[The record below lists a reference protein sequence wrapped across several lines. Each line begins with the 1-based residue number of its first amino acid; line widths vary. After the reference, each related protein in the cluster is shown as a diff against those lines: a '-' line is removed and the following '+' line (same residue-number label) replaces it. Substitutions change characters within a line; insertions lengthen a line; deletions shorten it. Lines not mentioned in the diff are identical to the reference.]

1 MRRASKLPAAG
12 IAALLILT
20 ISGCFGGESG
30 QQAPAAG
37 AGMPYPEAPRPR
49 TETFGII
56 YPMAYPMY
64 EMVTQDATLA
74 ADAHNVSLIVN
85 APDEAN
91 TEQQIRI
98 METMIRQQV
107 AGIAISPVDSEALTP
122 VINKAQA
129 AGIPVVT
136 FESDAPG
143 SARAAYVGA
152 DNYLTGKQ
160 SAIAVSQLLGG
171 KGMLLVENGM
181 EEMLGMRQRLAG
193 FLDYLNEQS
202 AIDVL
207 EVHYNQ
213 GSEEQAMSDI
223 ETMINAHPHF
233 DALVGLD
240 FVSASA
246 STLIWKAKGL
256 DRLAVSTGITT
267 TSKEALLNGQLAA
280 VISQREEDWGQ
291 LIMETLLAA
300 SKGDSVAKLI
310 ETGIQDIRREDVR
323 ELQP

>member
-1 MRRASKLPAAG
+1 MRHARRLPPAAL
-12 IAALLILT
+12 AALLALT
-20 ISGCFGGESG
+20 LGGCFGGESG
-30 QQAPAAG
+30 QLTPSSGSGAPRA
-37 AGMPYPEAPRPR
+37 EAPRPL

-56 YPMAYPMY
+56 YPMAYPTY
-64 EMVTQDATLA
+64 ETVTQDASA
-74 ADAHNVSLIVN
+74 AAEAHGVALIAS

-98 METMIRQQV
+98 METMIKQQV
-107 AGIAISPVDSEALTP
+107 AGIAISPVDSDALTP
-122 VINKAQA
+122 VIDKAQA

-171 KGMLLVENGM
+171 KGMILVENGM

-193 FLDYLNEQS
+193 FIDYLNANS

-207 EVHYNQ
+207 EVHHNQ
-213 GSEEQAMSDI
+213 GSEEKAMSDI
-223 ETMINAHPHF
+223 ETMIEAHPHF

-256 DRLAVSTGITT
+256 DRLAVSMGMTT
-267 TSKEALLNGQLAA
+267 TSEEALLNGQLAA
-280 VISQREEDWGQ
+280 VISQREEDWGA

-300 SKGDSVAKLI
+300 SKDEPVAERM
-310 ETGIQDIRREDVR
+310 ETGIQDIRQDDVR
-323 ELQP
+323 